1 MANKDADDANTT
13 DSNATHSKP
22 RRGNRSRGGA
32 RPRALVT
39 GASSGIGEAFAEHL
53 ARRGHDLT
61 IVARRAD
68 RLESLAKRLEQ
79 CHGVEVEVFPADL
92 IQAGELRS
100 VEDKVASDPELELL
114 VNNAGFGTAGRLAEL
129 PPDGEESEIRL
140 NVLALVRL
148 TRAALPAMLTRGRG
162 GIINVSSM
170 ASFSPAPFM
179 ATYAATKAFV
189 NAFTEGVADEVAGSG
204 VKLQALCPGFTRTE
218 FQDTADVDPGAIPQ
232 MAWMEAGEVV
242 EASLAGL
249 ERGTLVVVPGL
260 ANRLAVTSQ
269 SWMPRSLV
277 RRLTGSVLKRSVA
290 GRGGS

>member
-1 MANKDADDANTT
+1 MANSDTPTGSAST
-13 DSNATHSKP
+13 
-22 RRGNRSRGGA
+22 GGS

-53 ARRGHDLT
+53 ARRGHNLT

-79 CHGVEVEVFPADL
+79 SHGVEVEVFPADL
-92 IQAGELRS
+92 SQAGELRS
-100 VEDKVASDPELELL
+100 VEDKLASDPDLALL

-129 PPDGEESEIRL
+129 PADGEESEIQL

-148 TRAALPAMLTRGRG
+148 TRAALPGMLTRGRG

-170 ASFSPAPFM
+170 ASFSPAPYM

-189 NAFTEGVADEVAGSG
+189 NSFTEGVAEEVAGSG
-204 VKLQALCPGFTRTE
+204 VELQALCPGFTRTE
-218 FQDTADVDPGAIPQ
+218 FQDTADVDPGAIPK

-242 EASLAGL
+242 EASLSGL
-249 ERGTLVVVPGL
+249 ERGKLVVVPGL

-290 GRGGS
+290 ARGGS